1 MINCSLNYPAFLHNK
16 HSAKG
21 KKRAREKK
29 SKQNIRQTN
38 KQTERVGK
46 SSDLVRGPHNIK
58 PVLLEKG
65 HAQIHA
71 TSRIISELIC

>member
-1 MINCSLNYPAFLHNK
+1 MWFCLQRKQKQSHKKLNEQKP
-16 HSAKG
+16 
-21 KKRAREKK
+21 
-29 SKQNIRQTN
+29 
-38 KQTERVGK
+38 ERVGK

-71 TSRIISELIC
+71 TSRIIIELIWTIGFTK